1 MSNPYQLR
9 RHGFARG
16 RSVDM
21 NGLLAACA
29 VAIVMLTSVVPVGAA
44 ADGAPTLLA
53 QHSRRRGSGSTE
65 ADARSLVRGRVV
77 SVDTATGRVALD
89 VAGTILESTLPPAR
103 VSEMK
108 PGNVVF
114 ITVNLI
120 DTRLAVVM
128 GSVTTVDPQKGT
140 LTVATPGGSL
150 TLNSTVT
157 TIQPGDKVILKLDVV
172 DIGPPFEPSAPP
184 AGGAPRSDPVR

>member
-1 MSNPYQLR
+1 M
-9 RHGFARG
+9 
-16 RSVDM
+16 
-21 NGLLAACA
+21 
-29 VAIVMLTSVVPVGAA
+29 
-44 ADGAPTLLA
+44 
-53 QHSRRRGSGSTE
+53 
-65 ADARSLVRGRVV
+65 